1 MDINKQLPGHVNH
14 IEDKFPEICSLTAL
28 YGLTLMDLQMSHHN
42 GSINEV
48 SKKIGRPSSELLHFI
63 NCVNDYIT
71 EDNCPVKIEPAAQFI
86 PTGLAALDRALAG
99 GIPKGRVTEVFG
111 ASGCGKSQFLLQL
124 AVQAQLAEPKRCI
137 FISTESGL
145 ETKRL
150 QDFIQCYEGDVLM
163 DDVDYIHVEDLEI
176 QDHILNTQL
185 PTRLQQSLG
194 GYNLVIIDSI
204 GNHLRGNESFT
215 NDFLLSQKIEQQ
227 ETEMK
232 LDSVDFHDVSDKHLK
247 QLHRFFKSH
256 PEYELRIRRKLYL
269 TSLYKHLSEIAESHN
284 VAVVVANQVADQLN
298 DSKYVSGESDDPLNF
313 THQLGQFFGWDN
325 ATIHRFQREFG
336 EITPPP
342 ERPDGRLEQPPH
354 KLTEVLAERLEQ
366 APKRQ
371 KQNRQHETAYE
382 ELHLVGRMPETRR
395 IVPSLG
401 FAWAK
406 PITCRLLLLK
416 FYRPIVSH
424 SLAPQGRIDSD
435 TGLTYDQLVEG
446 FEPGPNPQDEVLGP
460 ELQGWE
466 LHRYIKVVCH
476 PYTTINRHNLPSK
489 IPFTISS
496 HSISDTSDGYE

>member
-1 MDINKQLPGHVNH
+1 M
-14 IEDKFPEICSLTAL
+14 
-28 YGLTLMDLQMSHHN
+28 
-42 GSINEV
+42 
-48 SKKIGRPSSELLHFI
+48 
-63 NCVNDYIT
+63 
-71 EDNCPVKIEPAAQFI
+71 KIEPVAQLI
-86 PTGLAALDRALAG
+86 PTGLAALDSTLAG

-124 AVQAQLAEPKRCI
+124 AVQAQLAEPTKRCI

-150 QDFIQCYEGDVLM
+150 QDFIQYYEGDVLM
-163 DDVDYIHVEDLEI
+163 DNVDYIHVEDLEI

-185 PTRLQQSLG
+185 PTRLQHNFG

-232 LDSVDFHDVSDKHLK
+232 LDSVDFHDVTEKHLK

-256 PEYELRIRRKLYL
+256 PEYELRIRRKFYL
-269 TSLYKHLSEIAESHN
+269 TSLYKHLSEVAEDHN

-298 DSKYVSGESDDPLNF
+298 DSKYVHGESDDPLNF

-325 ATIHRFQREFG
+325 ATIHRFQREFR

-342 ERPDGRLEQPPH
+342 ERPQD
-354 KLTEVLAERLEQ
+354 KLTEQLADGLAEGPPLLEQ

-371 KQNRQHETAYE
+371 KHNREHEPAYE
-382 ELHLVGRMPETRR
+382 ELYQVGRIPETRR

-416 FYRPIVSH
+416 FYRPIIGH
-424 SLAPQGRIDSD
+424 SLAPQGRVDSD
-435 TGLTYDQLVEG
+435 TGLTYDKLVEG
-446 FEPGPNPQDEVLGP
+446 FEPGLDPQDEMLGP
-460 ELQGWE
+460 ELQGWA

-496 HSISDTSDGYE
+496 HSISEIPGVYE